1 MEAVGVEPTLFT
13 TRERIYSPLQNTPY
27 LQCLHDISLA
37 DALFAM
43 LNGIICKFTVYIHSY
58 LELTFTQW
66 LTSAK
71 LIPHLITLG
80 V

>member
-1 MEAVGVEPTLFT
+1 M
-13 TRERIYSPLQNTPY
+13 
-27 LQCLHDISLA
+27 LHVISFA

-43 LNGIICKFTVYIHSY
+43 LNGISGHLTVYIHSY

-71 LIPHLITLG
+71 LITPYMKTHSQ
-80 V
+80 